1 MFRFLLKR
9 LALTI
14 PTFLALMFIT
24 FVMIRLVPAIPWK
37 RAAANAASRPSAMPS
52 CCMKWA
58 WTSRVEAVRRLCRR
72 HPEG

>member
-24 FVMIRLVPAIPWK
+24 FVMIRLVPGDPVEARRGERRQKEGLGLTDGTAPEK
-37 RAAANAASRPSAMPS
+37 EEDRHQAAAGNR
-52 CCMKWA
+52 
-58 WTSRVEAVRRLCRR
+58 
-72 HPEG
+72 